1 MKSFIKYFLLL
12 FLLEII
18 VVIAGFFIISKPD
31 IGLHFSEL
39 LILSGIF
46 TLLSALILIIFF
58 RGQGKEP
65 ASQTLHSLVSIVLKF
80 LAELILVFIWFF
92 IAKKRGLSSVILF
105 FVIYLTFTLFSVL
118 VIRKTLKSKS
128 L

>member
-1 MKSFIKYFLLL
+1 
-12 FLLEII
+12 
-18 VVIAGFFIISKPD
+18 VVTAGFFIILKSD
-31 IGLHFSEL
+31 TGLHLGEL

-65 ASQTLHSLVSIVLKF
+65 ASQTLHSLISITIKF
-80 LAELILVFIWFF
+80 LAELIIVFIWFI

-105 FVIYLTFTLFSVL
+105 FVLYLTFTMFSIL
-118 VIRKTLKSKS
+118 VILKTLKNKS

>member
-1 MKSFIKYFLLL
+1 
-12 FLLEII
+12 
-18 VVIAGFFIISKPD
+18 VVIAGFFIISKSD

-46 TLLSALILIIFF
+46 TFLSALILIIFF

-105 FVIYLTFTLFSVL
+105 FVIYLTFTLFSIL

>member
-1 MKSFIKYFLLL
+1 LKSFIKYFLLL
-12 FLLEII
+12 FLLEFI
-18 VVIAGFFIISKPD
+18 VVIAGFFIISTSD
-31 IGLHFSEL
+31 IGIHFREL

-46 TLLSALILIIFF
+46 TFLSALILIIFF